1 MLAPFDLIALDA
13 DDTLWH
19 NEPKF
24 YATQEQFRSLLTG
37 YHTPAW
43 IDERLHETEKRN
55 LAHFGYG
62 VKGFVLSM
70 IETAVELTEGRV
82 SGQEVKQII
91 DLGRSML
98 TAPVELIDGVRE
110 AVEQLSRDYKLALLS
125 KGDLFDQETKLARS
139 GLGELFSH
147 VEIVSEKNAVTYLAV
162 MKRRGVEPSRFLM
175 VGNSLRSDVLPVLEA
190 GGAAVHVPYPLTW
203 AHEEVPEDA
212 LADKHFARLQHI
224 RELSEW
230 LGTQAGK

>member
-230 LGTQAGK
+230 LGTQAAK

>member
-1 MLAPFDLIALDA
+1 
-13 DDTLWH
+13 
-19 NEPKF
+19 
-24 YATQEQFRSLLTG
+24 
-37 YHTPAW
+37 
-43 IDERLHETEKRN
+43 
-55 LAHFGYG
+55 
-62 VKGFVLSM
+62 
-70 IETAVELTEGRV
+70 
-82 SGQEVKQII
+82 
-91 DLGRSML
+91 
-98 TAPVELIDGVRE
+98 
-110 AVEQLSRDYKLALLS
+110 
-125 KGDLFDQETKLARS
+125 
-139 GLGELFSH
+139 
-147 VEIVSEKNAVTYLAV
+147 VSEKNAVTYLAV